1 MSLDATRM
9 AGPIKA
15 AFVAAGALDNA
26 LTAALA
32 LALAQAIINEIVNH
46 AVVNPTALVSPSGN
60 VTGTGT
66 VS

>member
-1 MSLDATRM
+1 MSLDASRL

-26 LTAALA
+26 VTQALA
-32 LALAQAIINEIVNH
+32 LALAQAIVNEITAH
-46 AVVNPTALVSPSGN
+46 AVVLPTALVSPSGN